1 MLMKRIILYLILS
14 TATCISVM
22 CKNIDDILE
31 EYAKSPQANYVCFDS
46 TVYSHVKDVM
56 LHYTGQKL
64 TNKVYVMKILHLG
77 NCSEQTKYRF
87 ARHLLAADMNG
98 YISLMEDGKMTLL
111 SKEGEIVLISKT
123 DLFIIKF
130 EGNFTGSDLEKMK
143 HNDIA
148 FIQ

>member
-1 MLMKRIILYLILS
+1 MKRIILYLLLS
-14 TATCISVM
+14 AAALVSAM
-22 CKNIDDILE
+22 SKNIDDILE

-46 TVYSHVKDVM
+46 AAYMHVKDVM
-56 LHYTGQKL
+56 CHYTGQNL
-64 TNKVYVMKILHLG
+64 MNKVYVMKILHLG

-87 ARHLLAADMNG
+87 ARHLLLADTKD
-98 YISLMEDGKMTLL
+98 YISLMEDDKMSLL
-111 SKEGEIVLISKT
+111 AREREIILISKS

-130 EGNFTGSDLEKMK
+130 EGSFSDSDVNKMK